1 MYIIATASA
10 DTYITNKIV
19 DGSRTE
25 DANVGRAG
33 TLDLFKLY
41 NETISGSTG
50 YHTEL
55 SRILVKFDLGRLP
68 QRRINGLTIQRN
80 RGLMRK

>member
-33 TLDLFKLY
+33 TLDLFTVFKEEQSNIINIVVSNFTY
-41 NETISGSTG
+41 
-50 YHTEL
+50 
-55 SRILVKFDLGRLP
+55 LGNVWYRSIHERYL
-68 QRRINGLTIQRN
+68 
-80 RGLMRK
+80 

>member
-41 NETISGSTG
+41 NETLLGSAS
-50 YHTEL
+50 HQTEL
-55 SRILVKFDLGRLP
+55 SRMFLGWS
-68 QRRINGLTIQRN
+68 
-80 RGLMRK
+80 